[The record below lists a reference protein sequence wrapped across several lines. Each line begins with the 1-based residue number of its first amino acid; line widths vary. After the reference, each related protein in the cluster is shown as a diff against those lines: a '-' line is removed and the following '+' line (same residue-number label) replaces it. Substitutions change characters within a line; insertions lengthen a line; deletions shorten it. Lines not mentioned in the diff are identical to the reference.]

1 MTNPRALVV
10 EDDKDISEL
19 YGRVLESLGF
29 ETEIIRR
36 GETASARL
44 TAVVP
49 DVVLLDLHLPGHVSG
64 TDILRQIRA
73 DKRMTQTRVIIITGH
88 PELAE
93 AIRDEADVVL
103 NKPVDVEQLG
113 DLISRLHPRDRGD

>member
-1 MTNPRALVV
+1 MTNRRALVI
-10 EDDKDISEL
+10 EDDKDIAEL

-36 GETASARL
+36 GEAASARL

-49 DVVLLDLHLPGHVSG
+49 AVVLLDLHLPSHISG
-64 TDILRQIRA
+64 SDILHQIRA
-73 DKRMTQTRVIIITGH
+73 DKRLIETRVIVITGH

-93 AIRDEADVVL
+93 TIRDEADMVL
-103 NKPVDVEQLG
+103 NKPVDVGQLS
-113 DLISRLHPRDRGD
+113 DLISRLYPL

>member
-49 DVVLLDLHLPGHVSG
+49 DCGFVRPAPAWS
-64 TDILRQIRA
+64 
-73 DKRMTQTRVIIITGH
+73 RV
-88 PELAE
+88 
-93 AIRDEADVVL
+93 RD
-103 NKPVDVEQLG
+103 
-113 DLISRLHPRDRGD
+113 

>member
-10 EDDKDISEL
+10 EDDKDVAEL

-36 GETASARL
+36 GEAASARL
-44 TAVVP
+44 MAVVP
-49 DVVLLDLHLPGHVSG
+49 AVVLLDLHLSAHISG
-64 TDILRQIRA
+64 SDILHQIRA
-73 DKRMTQTRVIIITGH
+73 DKRLIETRVVVISGH

-93 AIRDEADVVL
+93 TIRDEADVVL
-103 NKPVDVEQLG
+103 NKPVDVGELS
-113 DLISRLHPRDRGD
+113 DLISRLHPL

>member
-1 MTNPRALVV
+1 MADPRALVV

-44 TAVVP
+44 TVVVP
-49 DVVLLDLHLPGHVSG
+49 AVVLLDLHLPGHVSG

-103 NKPVDVEQLG
+103 NKPVDVEQLS
-113 DLISRLHPRDRGD
+113 DLITRLRPRDRGD

>member
-1 MTNPRALVV
+1 MANPRALVV

-29 ETEIIRR
+29 ETEIIRS
-36 GETASARL
+36 GEAASARL
-44 TAVVP
+44 TVVVP
-49 DVVLLDLHLPGHVSG
+49 AVVLLDLLLPPHVSG
-64 TDILRQIRA
+64 SDILHQIRA
-73 DKRMTQTRVIIITGH
+73 DKRMTGTRVVVITGH

-103 NKPVDVEQLG
+103 NKPVDVEQLS
-113 DLISRLHPRDRGD
+113 DLISRLHPV